1 MGYDKSKILQ
11 QAKDVIV
18 KHKLYFIEDIVS
30 YLPISKKT
38 YYEYFPVDSDESNE
52 LKDLLEINR
61 TETKVS
67 LRKRWYDSDNA
78 TLQMGLMKLICNK
91 EERMN
96 LSQSYQDVTTDGDK
110 INQVKIFQLPD
121 NERD

>member
-52 LKDLLEINR
+52 LRDLLEINR

-67 LRKRWYDSDNA
+67 LRKKWYDSDNA

-110 INQVKIFQLPD
+110 INQVQIFQLPD

>member
-1 MGYDKSKILQ
+1 MAYDKSKIFEK
-11 QAKDVIV
+11 AKEVIV

-30 YLPISKKT
+30 LLPISKKT

-52 LKDLLEINR
+52 LRDLLEINR
-61 TETKVS
+61 TETKIS
-67 LRKRWYDSDNA
+67 LRKKWFESDNA

-96 LSQSYQDVTTDGDK
+96 LSQSYQDVTTDGYK
-110 INQVKIFQLPD
+110 INQVQIFQLPD